1 MVMEAPVRF
10 TPQRLLPPEK
20 WRERQIG
27 NLKAVGKRNYE
38 ARVPLA
44 KRDPIA
50 AAIDAEEKWFKQVEV
65 AHDEE
70 RRILAL
76 RDTNA
81 QEWVNYS
88 LRIGADRLVEGV
100 TLREPEVKGFIDRWH
115 PLLLDHLTKV
125 DPMPTV
131 TLDDRVEKAEANI
144 RGLAALHGAF
154 RKRS

>member
-1 MVMEAPVRF
+1 MVMEPVVRF
-10 TPQRLLPPEK
+10 TPQRLLPPDK

-27 NLKAVGKRNYE
+27 NLKKVGKENYQT
-38 ARVPLA
+38 RLPLA

-50 AAIDAEEKWFKQVEV
+50 AAIDAEEKWFKQIEV
-65 AHDEE
+65 AYDEK
-70 RRILAL
+70 RRIVAL
-76 RDTNA
+76 QDTNA
-81 QEWVNYS
+81 QEWLNYG

-100 TLREPEVKGFIDRWH
+100 TLREAEVKGFVDRWH
-115 PLLLDHLTKV
+115 PILLDHLTKI

-131 TLDDRVEKAEANI
+131 RLDDRVAKAEANI